1 MHFIEPILFKIRR
14 NIQVQSYIA
23 MIGYQNQ
30 FYVAKTLQQ
39 HFAIQNRFRGCKR
52 EQTCV
57 QMSSKKT
64 ELFGDILNK

>member
-1 MHFIEPILFKIRR
+1 
-14 NIQVQSYIA
+14 